1 LSASQAQRVNRRLC
15 SKTRLTVEFP
25 PEARR
30 RPIRSSPNPR
40 RLSHRLARFLSELS
54 NRMRCV
60 RRCLRGS
67 QARVWREA
75 VRHWGTETGIV
86 SRRIGVFTTVDRDRE
101 SLVEGSSGQTSNTD
115 GCRKY
120 EQVARRKCGKVQSAG
135 RATRSKQ
142 RWCGVLTTLRLALG
156 GEAKPWLLVPVHFPI
171 QVHSCPA

>member
-1 LSASQAQRVNRRLC
+1 
-15 SKTRLTVEFP
+15 
-25 PEARR
+25 
-30 RPIRSSPNPR
+30 
-40 RLSHRLARFLSELS
+40 
-54 NRMRCV
+54 MRCV

-75 VRHWGTETGIV
+75 VRHWGTETGIA

-156 GEAKPWLLVPVHFPI
+156 GEAKPWLLVPVHSRFKSTAAQPRPQNLHTA
-171 QVHSCPA
+171 QVQAHVQSASPKRWPTPEEASGPGLPFCPSVAG